1 MENKFLEQ
9 YILQALNLV
18 LGSIMQGETSYTNSF
33 AIKVLNDGI
42 LFIPRLPA
50 AYIMDD
56 EFYQKIFK
64 IVNVALYPR
73 YTLLK
78 QPSSHLVALETDDIH
93 LERALFFPWMKGI
106 SERLIISDLEM
117 HANSLEENKIP
128 IMKNLSINYNNIT
141 SVAIAGSSGSGKSY
155 TLTYFL
161 EVLKHFSQLI
171 IVDPKFDSPS
181 RWARDNGF
189 EVIHPQKSR
198 SKSDFVAQVNESLS
212 QCLETIQNRQIILY
226 SDPKYNFEHIT
237 FVIDELLALTEGVN
251 KNLKDSFF
259 SLLSQIALLGR
270 ATKVH
275 LLLSSQRF
283 DHQAIP
289 VSVREQL
296 NVMIQVGSINKK
308 TTQFLFPDLD
318 PEGIVI
324 PAGKGTGLIQVI
336 DQEHPFQVLPLLTP
350 TYRYKG
356 EDHA

>member
-1 MENKFLEQ
+1 MLKN
-9 YILQALNLV
+9 
-18 LGSIMQGETSYTNSF
+18 
-33 AIKVLNDGI
+33 GI

-50 AYIMDD
+50 AYIIDD
-56 EFYQKIFK
+56 ELYHKIFK
-64 IVNVALYPR
+64 IINFGLYPR

-78 QPSSHLVALETDDIH
+78 QPSSNLVALETEDIH

-106 SERLIISDLEM
+106 SKRLVINDLEKY
-117 HANSLEENKIP
+117 ALSLEENDLP
-128 IMKNLSINYNNIT
+128 IVENLSVNYSKVT
-141 SVAIAGSSGSGKSY
+141 SIAIAGSSGAGKSY

-161 EVLKHFSQLI
+161 EVIKHYSKLI

-181 RWARDNGF
+181 RWARDNSL

-212 QCLETIQNRQIILY
+212 QCLEIIQDRQTILY
-226 SDPKYNFEHIT
+226 SDPNYNFQHIT
-237 FVIDELLALTEGVN
+237 FVIDELLALTEGIN
-251 KNLKDSFF
+251 KSIKDSFF

-289 VSVREQL
+289 VSVREQINL
-296 NVMIQVGSINKK
+296 LIQVGNINKK

-336 DQEHPFQVLPLLTP
+336 DQEHPYQVLPLLTP
-350 TYRYKG
+350 TYKYKG
-356 EDHA
+356 EGHV